1 MRVPEP
7 GVPPLAFVQLLNS
20 DALEPSAVAHF
31 RRIIELQGTSEVEL
45 VQRDRQV
52 PIRWFREV
60 YPDLDPDGATYL
72 GLAFAEKA
80 QLTSF
85 GPLSLPLVSAG
96 SVDEIF
102 QLLGYLP
109 VISGALR
116 PHFHPGEHGLTVGLS
131 GQTGDPDLDS
141 LVITYGGAALLRLLD
156 LLAGPLP
163 GVTLHLAWPAPGV
176 VETRT
181 DLMSERLDFDAH
193 TSFIDVPAEALRV
206 RCRFPDPVAY
216 GLAIAE
222 LRRMLDRSTSAT
234 SVTERVRRLLEQ
246 DPGRSSSRDIAALL
260 GVSTS
265 TMKRRLE
272 DEGTTFRQ
280 VRQSLLRERAIV
292 LLLDHSLTI
301 SQIAVDLGYGD
312 PGNFS
317 HAFKRWTGQSPSEF
331 RDVGRLGPGGSAV
344 LSGSGRP

>member
-7 GVPPLAFVQLLNS
+7 GVPPLAFVQLLIS

-131 GQTGDPDLDS
+131 GQTGDPDLDC

-163 GVTLHLAWPAPGV
+163 GVTLQLA
-176 VETRT
+176 
-181 DLMSERLDFDAH
+181 
-193 TSFIDVPAEALRV
+193 
-206 RCRFPDPVAY
+206 
-216 GLAIAE
+216 
-222 LRRMLDRSTSAT
+222 
-234 SVTERVRRLLEQ
+234 
-246 DPGRSSSRDIAALL
+246 
-260 GVSTS
+260 
-265 TMKRRLE
+265 
-272 DEGTTFRQ
+272 
-280 VRQSLLRERAIV
+280 
-292 LLLDHSLTI
+292 
-301 SQIAVDLGYGD
+301 
-312 PGNFS
+312 
-317 HAFKRWTGQSPSEF
+317 
-331 RDVGRLGPGGSAV
+331 
-344 LSGSGRP
+344 